1 MNDKIAGLVYGQ
13 GFEEIRQEF
22 LRSIYR
28 KVNDNIVDQI
38 NGQTVSSDRQI
49 RYQLMDDLE

>member
-22 LRSIYR
+22 LRSIYM

-38 NGQTVSSDRQI
+38 NGQVDRQV
-49 RYQLMDDLE
+49 RYQLMDDFK